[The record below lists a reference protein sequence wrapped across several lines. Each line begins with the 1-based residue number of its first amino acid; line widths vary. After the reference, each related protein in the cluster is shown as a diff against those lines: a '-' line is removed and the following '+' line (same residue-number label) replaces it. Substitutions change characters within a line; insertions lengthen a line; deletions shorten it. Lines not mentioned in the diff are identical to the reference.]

1 MPERRIMTLHLPQR
15 AGVMDQLLSAVEAS
29 LLGAGALR
37 VWIDPA
43 STHDLTVMAELPEQA
58 EGDVLT
64 VPEPRV
70 GEQIAARE

>member
-1 MPERRIMTLHLPQR
+1 MPDRRIMTLHMPQR
-15 AGVMDQLLSAVEAS
+15 AGVLDHLLSAVEAS

-43 STHDLTVMAELPEQA
+43 SSYDLTVMAELPEHA
-58 EGDVLT
+58 EPDVLT

-70 GEQIAARE
+70 GEGVAAE

>member
-1 MPERRIMTLHLPQR
+1 MTLHMPQR

-29 LLGAGALR
+29 LLDAGALR

-58 EGDVLT
+58 EGEVVT
-64 VPEPRV
+64 VPEPRA
-70 GEQIAARE
+70 GENVVTAE